1 MRSRIERLVILPFSI
16 GCVSQSSVAVVDDPK
31 KSKLE
36 REQSEKEDESSTD
49 GEEVNTKN
57 STLAKPNISLSF
69 YKLIKNFKNLSQ
81 LFAYKEDDD
90 IKMDMEIGFPTD
102 VKHVT
107 QIGWDGNNSKATTII
122 KGCSWDNNENNL
134 NPLEL
139 FSSIPCMDSLM

>member
-36 REQSEKEDESSTD
+36 REKDDESSSD

-69 YKLIKNFKNLSQ
+69 YKLMKNFKNLSQ
-81 LFAYKEDDD
+81 LFVYKEVDD
-90 IKMDMEIGFPTD
+90 IKMEMEIGFPTD

-122 KGCSWDNNENNL
+122 KGCNWDNNENNR

-139 FSSIPCMDSLM
+139 FSSIPSMGSLK

>member
-36 REQSEKEDESSTD
+36 REKEDESSSD

-69 YKLIKNFKNLSQ
+69 YKLMKNFKNLSQ
-81 LFAYKEDDD
+81 LFVYKEVDD
-90 IKMDMEIGFPTD
+90 INMEMEIGFPTD

-122 KGCSWDNNENNL
+122 KGCNWDNNENNL

-139 FSSIPCMDSLM
+139 FSSIPSMESLK

>member
-36 REQSEKEDESSTD
+36 REKEDESSSD
-49 GEEVNTKN
+49 GEEVNTNN

-81 LFAYKEDDD
+81 LFVYKEDDD
-90 IKMDMEIGFPTD
+90 IKMEMEIGFPTD

-107 QIGWDGNNSKATTII
+107 QIGWDGNNGKATTII
-122 KGCSWDNNENNL
+122 KGCNWDNNDNNL

-139 FSSIPCMDSLM
+139 FSSIPSTESLK